1 MHSNRVV
8 GFTDEQSARLGA
20 LSDDVAEF
28 DRLIAAA
35 EVGRLR
41 VLAQASDLVNEIV
54 AETPLRVRQSDMVLR
69 SVAAEIGTAT
79 RVSDR
84 SMQRQIGEAAS
95 LVTFYPATLAA
106 RESGEITRGHL
117 RAVQDA
123 GAILPA
129 EDRAGFDLAA
139 AELCTEDTAARV
151 TPRLQALAERT
162 HPISIQ
168 ERHDLA
174 HATRCVKVIRGV
186 EGMSTLMMPIPSLY
200 ADAVYDR
207 LTQQAR
213 VIVDARRT
221 PPTGLDDA
229 ALAAITTDDRTMD
242 QVRADIAVDMLL
254 TSAPMA
260 DPTRTDDGP
269 GILGAI
275 RAKVQMVV
283 PVLTLLGASDEPAT
297 LAGVGPID
305 PETARGLACAA
316 PGPWERV
323 LTHPITGVVLH
334 TDSYQRT
341 AAIDR
346 HLRARDQHCRFPG
359 CPLPAVRC
367 EVDHTIDH
375 ALGGETDVCNLC
387 HLCQRHHSMKQFTC
401 WRVRQLSGGVLEWT
415 SPTGMIYTDIPT
427 AYPPAVHFVPSG
439 DDDGLVAAG
448 HESSDAPF

>member
-8 GFTDEQSARLGA
+8 GFTDEQSARLRG
-20 LSDDVAEF
+20 LRDDVAEF
-28 DRLIAAA
+28 DRAIAAA
-35 EVGRLR
+35 EVARTR
-41 VLAQASDLVNEIV
+41 ALAQAADLVNEIT
-54 AETPLRVRQSDMVLR
+54 ADIPLRVRQSDMVLR
-69 SVAAEIGTAT
+69 SVAAEIAVAIH
-79 RVSDR
+79 VSDR
-84 SMQRQIGEAAS
+84 SMQRQIGEAAT
-95 LVTFYPATLAA
+95 LVAFYPATLAA

-129 EDRAGFDLAA
+129 EDRAAFDLAA
-139 AELCTEDTAARV
+139 AELCLEDTPARV
-151 TPRLQALAERT
+151 TPRLQALAEQT

-174 HATRCVKVIRGV
+174 HATRCIKVVRGV

-213 VIVDARRT
+213 VIVDARTT

-229 ALAAITTDDRTMD
+229 TLAAITTDERTID
-242 QVRADIAVDMLL
+242 QVRADLAVDMLL
-254 TSAPMA
+254 TSAPTA

-269 GILGAI
+269 GTLGAI
-275 RAKVQMVV
+275 RAKVQVVV
-283 PVLTLLGASDEPAT
+283 PVLSLTGATDEPAT
-297 LAGVGPID
+297 LVGHGPID
-305 PETARGLACAA
+305 PETARRLACAT

-323 LTHPITGVVLH
+323 MTHPITGVVLH
-334 TDSYQRT
+334 VDSYQRT

-346 HLRARDQHCRFPG
+346 HLRARDRHCRFPG
-359 CPLPAVRC
+359 CRIPAVRC

-375 ALGGETDVCNLC
+375 ALGGETDVGNLA

-401 WRVRQLSGGVLEWT
+401 WKVRQLPGGVLEWT
-415 SPTGMIYTDIPT
+415 SPTGITYTDIPT
-427 AYPPAVHFVPSG
+427 AYPPAVRFVPSG
-439 DDDGLVAAG
+439 DEASRNAVGEL
-448 HESSDAPF
+448 SDAPF